1 MSDILSSAVD
11 IYLDEGR
18 ARNVYLLTRIIASH
32 NHYRQSYIS
41 FALITS
47 ADSHAVALRSDEA
60 EREAGFSSA
69 PIYVAAQRDSRLSRE
84 VSYRPS
90 KNHWTLER
98 QIPRTEAVV
107 RDSDNEVIETEA

>member
-1 MSDILSSAVD
+1 MMSDILSSAVD

-18 ARNVYLLTRIIASH
+18 ARNVYLLTR
-32 NHYRQSYIS
+32 
-41 FALITS
+41 
-47 ADSHAVALRSDEA
+47 AVALRSDEA